1 MSFLYIILAILGL
14 SFLIFIHEL
23 GHYWV
28 ARRVGMRVE
37 TFSVGFGKP
46 IYSWFRDGV
55 KWQIGWLP
63 FGGFVKIA
71 GMDGD
76 TKKDPYKIS
85 DGFFGKSPLDRIKV
99 AFAGPFVNL
108 LFAFLVFT
116 VLWISGGRDKEFS
129 EMTSRIGWLD
139 PQSELYEQG
148 IRPGDEI
155 VAYEGHKLTTAK
167 DHLQA
172 PLLAGDQLSLDGYKV
187 DVVSGNR
194 EPFQFNVKTY
204 PHPLSMDKEVPT
216 IGVLS
221 SARYV
226 IYDRL
231 PGGKENPLPEGSPM
245 NDSGLNYGD
254 RVLWADGEL
263 IFSETQ
269 LSNNL
274 NDDRVLMTIGREN
287 TTFVARVPRV
297 RVKEIYP
304 DTEFREEL
312 TDWQFEAGLNG
323 RHGSDLFTV
332 PYNLTADGIVEGD
345 LRFIDEEKAQE
356 VFPKY
361 LFSKVDE
368 KLLPGDRI
376 LAVQGTPV
384 KHSHEILSNLQEK
397 QVQLIVQRDPEA
409 IQEIHWEEAD
419 AEFFKNVDWMALNAI
434 TSNIGK
440 PSQINS
446 RGTLHLLN
454 PVTPK
459 KIGDLPN
466 SQEARASVATTRTE
480 RLKEIEAIQDP
491 EKRRHIQE
499 AFDQMENR
507 LYLGI
512 PSIQD
517 RAVTYNP
524 NPLTQFSNIIFEMGR
539 TLRSLFSGAMSPKYL
554 AGPIGIVHMVHHS
567 TMLGLKEALFWLG
580 LISLNLGFL
589 NLLPIPVLDGG
600 TIVFSLF
607 EIISGKKIKP
617 KMMEN
622 LILPFAVLLIIF
634 FVFLTYNDISRVI
647 ERIL

>member
-46 IYSWFRDGV
+46 IYSWIRDGV

-71 GMDGD
+71 GMETD
-76 TKKDPYKIS
+76 TRKDPYKIS

-108 LFAFLVFT
+108 LFAFLVF
-116 VLWISGGRDKEFS
+116 VILWVSGGREKGFS
-129 EMTSRIGWLD
+129 EMTTKIGWLD
-139 PQSELYEQG
+139 PESELFQQG

-155 VAYEGHKLTTAK
+155 VAYEGHKVSSAK

-172 PLLAGDQLSLDGYKV
+172 PLLAGNQLSLDGYKL
-187 DVVSGNR
+187 DVVSGDR
-194 EPFQFNVKTY
+194 EPFHFTVNSY
-204 PHPLSMDKEVPT
+204 PHPLSMNQEVPT
-216 IGVLS
+216 VGLLS
-221 SARYV
+221 PARYV

-231 PGGKENPLPEGSPM
+231 PSGKENPLPEGSPVK
-245 NDSGLNYGD
+245 DAGLTYGD

-263 IFSETQ
+263 IFSEAQ

-274 NDDRVLMTIGREN
+274 NDDRVLMTIQRGNE
-287 TTFVARVPRV
+287 TFIARVPRV
-297 RVKEIYP
+297 RVKEIHP
-304 DTEFREEL
+304 NTEFREEII
-312 TDWQFEAGLNG
+312 DWQFEAGLNG
-323 RHGSDLFTV
+323 RRGNDLYAI
-332 PYNLTADGIVEGD
+332 PYNLTADSIVEGE
-345 LRFIDEEKAQE
+345 LRFIDKEKAQE
-356 VFPKY
+356 AFPET

-368 KLLPGDRI
+368 KLRPGDRI
-376 LAVQGTPV
+376 VAVQGTPV
-384 KHSHEILSNLQEK
+384 QRSHEILAEIQEK
-397 QVQLIVQRDPEA
+397 KVQLIVQRDPKA
-409 IQEIHWEEAD
+409 IQRIQWQDAD
-419 AEFFKNVDWMALNAI
+419 EKFFENVDWMALNAI
-434 TSNIGK
+434 VSNIGR

-454 PVTPK
+454 PVAPK
-459 KIGDLPN
+459 KMGDLPVT
-466 SQEARASVATTRTE
+466 QEGKAFATSARAE

-491 EKRRHIQE
+491 ERRRQILD
-499 AFDQMENR
+499 AFEELENR

-517 RAVTYNP
+517 RKLTYNP
-524 NPLTQFSNIIFEMGR
+524 NPFTQFTDIISEMGR

-607 EIISGKKIKP
+607 EMISGKKIKP
-617 KMMEN
+617 KMMEK
-622 LILPFAVLLIIF
+622 LILPFVILLIVF